1 MAELDF
7 QPVVRNRRGSSIKY
21 PEQQQSLAA
30 MSFKVSAITAALDIS
45 AGDLN
50 SAILLLLGEIDPTD
64 STAVASN
71 LGSKPDITTKVHNKI
86 MATYKVQKC
95 KEKNSHD
102 IGKCIYWHTKADRRR
117 NPFAAIKYGCME
129 CSPDQQEA
137 VPCPDGDTCLRAH
150 NKHEKMFHPDI
161 FKMTMCQRGE
171 NNGAKCSRGV
181 FCAFAHSYDDSRKT
195 LTSYRNIERSPPPPS
210 IASFMPSNIHKYA
223 TNRPYNSAISGSIP
237 ATVCKTITSP
247 EILLVVSPSMV
258 VTPTVVEPE
267 EAVVILETD
276 AATASDK
283 PLLSGQSARRRG
295 PSEPASNR
303 SLEVAHSTSPCH
315 TSASD
320 NSLNDIIEN
329 NLALSPSQ
337 SFSSYRSSPSSSG
350 TSLSTAHSPS
360 MEPVHCQMM
369 SELLPES
376 VVATAAAAAAV
387 SASQQRITRRR
398 GPSGPV
404 DNLFLGLLSSSSSTP
419 LPMSKLNDLTH
430 IDMSSSDPTAVP
442 EIFRAMQDQISS
454 LRVDLMA
461 RSGALEDRNIE
472 LLAVSSRLR
481 ESQDLTSSMCVA
493 NDAMAV
499 EIHRLRADLA
509 ATRLLLC
516 QRDENLNMIKSM
528 LKERDRERST
538 SPLDLLMGP
547 PANGSGFPDLQNMG
561 AMLSSVESDYESRLI
576 KMTFK
581 I

>member
-21 PEQQQSLAA
+21 PEQQQLLAA
-30 MSFKVSAITAALDIS
+30 MSFKVSAISAALDIS
-45 AGDLN
+45 GGDLN
-50 SAILLLLGEIDPTD
+50 SAILLLLSEIDPTD
-64 STAVASN
+64 STAVASY
-71 LGSKPDITTKVHNKI
+71 LGNKPDITTKVHNKI

-210 IASFMPSNIHKYA
+210 ILSFMPSNIHKYA
-223 TNRPYNSAISGSIP
+223 TNRPSNVAISGSLP
-237 ATVCKTITSP
+237 ATVCKTIASP

-258 VTPTVVEPE
+258 VTPVIVEPE
-267 EAVVILETD
+267 EADVILETD
-276 AATASDK
+276 AATASTK
-283 PLLSGQSARRRG
+283 SLFSGQSVRRRG
-295 PSEPASNR
+295 PSEPVSNG
-303 SLEVAHSTSPCH
+303 SLEVAHSSSPCH

-320 NSLNDIIEN
+320 DSLNDIIVN

-350 TSLSTAHSPS
+350 TSLSATHSPS
-360 MEPVHCQMM
+360 VEPVHCQMM
-369 SELLPES
+369 PQLLPES
-376 VVATAAAAAAV
+376 VAAA
-387 SASQQRITRRR
+387 SASQQRISRRR

-404 DNLFLGLLSSSSSTP
+404 DNLFLGLLTSSSSPP
-419 LPMSKLNDLTH
+419 LPMSKLTDLTN
-430 IDMSSSDPTAVP
+430 IDMSSSDPSAVP
-442 EIFRAMQDQISS
+442 EVVRAMQDQILS
-454 LRVDLMA
+454 LRGDLMA

-481 ESQDLTSSMCVA
+481 ESQNLTSSMCVA

-509 ATRLLLC
+509 ATRQLLC
-516 QRDENLNMIKSM
+516 ERDENLTMIKSM
-528 LKERDRERST
+528 LKERDRERSS

-547 PANGSGFPDLQNMG
+547 PVNGGGFPDLQNMG